1 MVPRWFSEMWVPELL
16 FPSKII
22 KMFGQK
28 TAFFAQKYAFLGT
41 YIGLASSFIAPLV
54 GWLVVV
60 VHGLYLATGRHNLR
74 SFLAANSTQ
83 NYFLI

>member
-41 YIGLASSFIAPLV
+41 YIGLASSFIALLV

-60 VHGLYLATGRHNLR
+60 VHGLYLARNL
-74 SFLAANSTQ
+74 FTL
-83 NYFLI
+83 